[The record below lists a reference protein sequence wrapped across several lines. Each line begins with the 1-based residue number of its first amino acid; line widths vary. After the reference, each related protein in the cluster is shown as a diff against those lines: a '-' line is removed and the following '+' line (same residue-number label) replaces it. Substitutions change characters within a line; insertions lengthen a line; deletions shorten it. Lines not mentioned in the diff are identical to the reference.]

1 MPAVEKTVIQ
11 FPGGR
16 GAPGGAR
23 WEAAGLARGQMEGSC
38 FYGIS
43 AGRHRCG
50 GGSRLRIGSREC
62 LQWALVIWYLAW
74 GD

>member
-16 GAPGGAR
+16 GVPGGA
-23 WEAAGLARGQMEGSC
+23 ARRQMEGSC
-38 FYGIS
+38 LYGVS

-50 GGSRLRIGSREC
+50 GGSRLRIGSCEC
-62 LQWALVIWYLAW
+62 LQWALVIWYLAR
-74 GD
+74 GDEGR